1 MILCYRLAVATLTIV
16 LACVTGVPAARADA
30 KFPTRPITLINPFT
44 PGGPID
50 IHMRVLAAQAEKVFG
65 VPVVVDN
72 KPGAGGTLGPATMA
86 ATAKPDGY
94 TIAEI
99 GSSVLL
105 LPLLQKTAFDTL
117 KDFTYIINL
126 SNYRYIVVVHKDSP
140 WRTWNDL
147 VAEARKEP
155 GKLSYGSFGTNGA
168 VHLAMEQIATS
179 IGVKFTHVPMRGASE
194 QVAALM
200 GGHIQFAPT
209 GGLGYQMIDQGQFR
223 PLLTF
228 TPGRNPRFPELPTP
242 AEVGAKLDIDVT
254 TPYGLAGPRGMDPK
268 IVKILHD
275 GFKKASETPEAR
287 EVLKKLE
294 QDYFYLNSADYRAHI
309 ERQID
314 AYRRALDVMGIKK
327 Q

>member
-1 MILCYRLAVATLTIV
+1 MSSYQLAVAVLAV
-16 LACVTGVPAARADA
+16 SLACVTGVPAARADA
-30 KFPTRPITLINPFT
+30 KFPSRPITLINPFT

-50 IHMRVLAAQAEKVFG
+50 IHLRVLAPQAEKVFG
-65 VPVVVDN
+65 VSVVVDN

-94 TIAEI
+94 MLAEI

-126 SNYRYIVVVHKDSP
+126 SSYRYIVVVQKDSP
-140 WRTWNDL
+140 WQSWNEL
-147 VAEARKEP
+147 VADARKNP

-168 VHLAMEQIATS
+168 IHLAMEQIAAQQ
-179 IGVKFTHVPMRGASE
+179 GVKFTHVPMRGASE
-194 QVAALM
+194 QVAGLM

-209 GGLGYQMIDQGQFR
+209 GGLGYQMIEQGQFR
-223 PLLTF
+223 ALLTF
-228 TPGRNPRFPELPTP
+228 TPGRNPRFPELPTL
-242 AEVGAKLDIDVT
+242 AEVGVKLDIDVT

-275 GFKKASETPEAR
+275 GFKKASEMPESR

-294 QDYFYLNSADYRAHI
+294 QEYFYLNSADYTAHI
-309 ERQID
+309 KRQID
-314 AYRRALDVMGIKK
+314 AYRRSLDAMGSITKK
-327 Q
+327 